1 MKTNEEPKAKR
12 WTVPIDEEGVL
23 TLPNEILDELGW
35 KEGDD
40 LEWLDQEDGS
50 LILVKVEETT

>member
-12 WTVPIDEEGVL
+12 WTVPIDEKGVL
-23 TLPNEILDELGW
+23 TLPDEILDELGW

-50 LILVKVEETT
+50 LILVKVEKTN

>member
-1 MKTNEEPKAKR
+1 MKRNEEPKAKR
-12 WTVPIDEEGVL
+12 WTVPVDEEGVL

-35 KEGDD
+35 KEGDN

-50 LILVKVEETT
+50 LILVKVEETN